1 MSDLISRAEA
11 INAVTTWGTSEERIG
26 NVTMAMVS
34 VKRKVTDILSELPS
48 ADEYVPHK
56 ACFDCME
63 RGTGMCKG
71 TIQEQS
77 WCPYVAKINAEPNKT
92 EHDSCSDCRWEPF
105 KEDADPC
112 KNCKRNY
119 TDKYETLFARLE
131 IIEDRN
137 ELLHT
142 IQSEFEAEEAR
153 AFADQTKGLKEH
165 AVWNKAIRIL
175 EEYIV

>member
-1 MSDLISRAEA
+1 MTREEAKDVLILRRDMHEETAKALDMAIEA
-11 INAVTTWGTSEERIG
+11 LTIE
-26 NVTMAMVS
+26 
-34 VKRKVTDILSELPS
+34 PS
-48 ADEYVPHK
+48 GDEYVPHK

-63 RGTGMCKG
+63 RATGMCKG

-105 KEDADPC
+105 KEDAEAC

-119 TDKYETLFARLE
+119 TDKYECIFTRPE
-131 IIEDRN
+131 TIKDRN
-137 ELLHT
+137 ELLYK

>member
-1 MSDLISRAEA
+1 MRLI
-11 INAVTTWGTSEERIG
+11 
-26 NVTMAMVS
+26 
-34 VKRKVTDILSELPS
+34 
-48 ADEYVPHK
+48 
-56 ACFDCME
+56 
-63 RGTGMCKG
+63 
-71 TIQEQS
+71 
-77 WCPYVAKINAEPNKT
+77 
-92 EHDSCSDCRWEPF
+92 
-105 KEDADPC
+105 DADALKGAFLEELFIKSGKSVHGVAWAIPC
-112 KNCKRNY
+112 KDCKRNY

>member
-1 MSDLISRAEA
+1 MTREEA
-11 INAVTTWGTSEERIG
+11 IDRLMWLKGVPHINDDKWIEAID
-26 NVTMAMVS
+26 MA
-34 VKRKVTDILSELPS
+34 IEALS
-48 ADEYVPHK
+48 ADKYVPHK

-63 RGTGMCKG
+63 RATGMCKG
-71 TIQEQS
+71 TIQEQL
-77 WCPYVAKINAEPNKT
+77 WCPYVAKINDEPNEI
-92 EHDSCSDCRWEPF
+92 EHDGCSDCRWEPF
-105 KEDADPC
+105 SEHEEPC

-119 TDKYETLFARLE
+119 TDKYEPLFARPE
-131 IIEDRN
+131 TIKDRN
-137 ELLHT
+137 ELLYK